1 MAEVIYI
8 NGEHVTRNRAAV
20 SAFDHGFLYGFG
32 LFETMRAYNGRIF
45 KLEQHLERLK
55 KSAEELG
62 ITLPGIDLTAAC
74 YDTIKANRLSD
85 ARLRLTLTAGPG
97 EAVPDTSTCKG
108 TTTVIIA
115 HPLRWPPPEKY
126 EKGCS
131 AVLSSYRRNSGSP
144 LSRIKTTS
152 YAESVLA
159 RREARMKGVDEV
171 VMLNEKGFLAEGSI
185 SNIFLVKG
193 GALVTPSLE
202 SGILPGITRAAVLKL
217 AESGGLKIEERQ
229 VSYEELKQAEE
240 AFFTNSVLEVMPI
253 AQFENRAVGKGTA
266 GVITRKLTA
275 AYRDLTGQDKNRQD
289 LLVSRQ

>member
-1 MAEVIYI
+1 
-8 NGEHVTRNRAAV
+8 
-20 SAFDHGFLYGFG
+20 
-32 LFETMRAYNGRIF
+32 
-45 KLEQHLERLK
+45 
-55 KSAEELG
+55 
-62 ITLPGIDLTAAC
+62 
-74 YDTIKANRLSD
+74 
-85 ARLRLTLTAGPG
+85 
-97 EAVPDTSTCKG
+97 
-108 TTTVIIA
+108 
-115 HPLRWPPPEKY
+115 
-126 EKGCS
+126 
-131 AVLSSYRRNSGSP
+131 
-144 LSRIKTTS
+144 
-152 YAESVLA
+152 
-159 RREARMKGVDEV
+159 
-171 VMLNEKGFLAEGSI
+171 MLNEKGFLAEGSI